1 MPDVLL
7 NNDDITVLG
16 SPSVVELLV
25 DIGPKGDAGS
35 QVLVGLGNPNLISI
49 GQTPKLNDLYINASP
64 GANYGYLYQYI
75 LQPGGETW
83 VEVLKISPTIYTE
96 VRTTVF
102 SAGNATMSIPIANI
116 TSLTGLT
123 AANFAV
129 RYSIAHTNPISSS
142 MQIPALTGDEDTLVI
157 NLKAVESSSGTW
169 QNLSS
174 QVTVH
179 LFISIVV

>member
-7 NNDDITVLG
+7 NNDEITVLG
-16 SPSVVELLV
+16 SPPVVELLV

-35 QVLVGLGNPNLISI
+35 QVLVGLGNPNTISI

-64 GANYGYLYQYI
+64 GTNYGYLYQYV

-96 VRTTVF
+96 IRTTTF
-102 SAGNATMSIPIANI
+102 TSGNASMSIPISSI
-116 TSLTGLT
+116 SSITGLT
-123 AANFAV
+123 AENFAV
-129 RYSIAHTNPISSS
+129 RYSIAHSNPIASS
-142 MQIPALTGDEDTLVI
+142 MQIPTLSSPGDTLVV
-157 NLKAVESSSGTW
+157 NLDAVESSSGTW
-169 QNLSS
+169 QNLSGE
-174 QVTVH
+174 VTVH

>member
-1 MPDVLL
+1 MPEVLL

-25 DIGPKGDAGS
+25 DVGPKGDAGS

-96 VRTTVF
+96 VRVTTF
-102 SAGNATMSIPIANI
+102 TSGTAQISIPISSI
-116 TSLTGLT
+116 SSISGLT
-123 AANFAV
+123 ASNFAV
-129 RYSIAHTNPISSS
+129 RYSIAHSNPIASS
-142 MQIPALTGDEDTLVI
+142 MQIPSLVSPGDTLVI
-157 NLKAVESSSGTW
+157 NLDAVESSSGTW
-169 QNLSS
+169 QNLSGE
-174 QVTVH
+174 VTVH

>member
-7 NNDDITVLG
+7 NNDDIAVLG
-16 SPSVVELLV
+16 SPPVVELLV

-35 QVLVGLGNPNLISI
+35 QVLVGLGNPNTISI

-64 GANYGYLYQYI
+64 GANYGYLYQYV

-83 VEVLKISPTIYTE
+83 AEVLKISPTIYTE

-102 SAGNATMSIPIANI
+102 TSGNAAINIPISSI
-116 TSLTGLT
+116 SSVTGLT
-123 AANFAV
+123 AVNFAV
-129 RYSIAHTNPISSS
+129 RYSIAHSNPIASS
-142 MQIPALTGDEDTLVI
+142 MQIPALSGSGDTLVV
-157 NLKAVESSSGTW
+157 NLKAVESSSGTG
-169 QNLSS
+169 QNLSGE
-174 QVTVH
+174 VAVH

>member
-16 SPSVVELLV
+16 SPPVVELLV

-35 QVLVGLGNPNLISI
+35 QVLVGLGNPNTISI

-83 VEVLKISPTIYTE
+83 VEVLRIAPTLYTE
-96 VRTTVF
+96 VRTTTF
-102 SAGNATMSIPIANI
+102 TSGSATISIPISSI
-116 TSLTGLT
+116 SSVTGLT
-123 AANFAV
+123 ASNFAV
-129 RYSIAHTNPISSS
+129 RYSIAYTNPIASS
-142 MQIPALTGDEDTLVI
+142 MQIPALVSPGDTLVI
-157 NLKAVESSSGTW
+157 NLDAVESSSGTW
-169 QNLSS
+169 QNLTGE
-174 QVTVH
+174 VTVH

>member
-1 MPDVLL
+1 MPEVLL

-16 SPSVVELLV
+16 SPAIIDLLV
-25 DIGPKGDAGS
+25 DIGRKGDAGS
-35 QVLVGLGNPNLISI
+35 QVLVGLGNPNVISI

-96 VRTTVF
+96 VRTTTF
-102 SAGNATMSIPIANI
+102 SSGTATASIPIANI
-116 TSLTGLT
+116 SSLTGLT

-129 RYSIAHTNPISSS
+129 RYSIAHSNPIASS

-157 NLKAVESSSGTW
+157 NFDAVESSSGTW
-169 QNLSS
+169 QNLSGG
-174 QVTVH
+174 VTIH

>member
-7 NNDDITVLG
+7 SNDDVTVLG
-16 SPSVVELLV
+16 SPEVVQLLV
-25 DIGPKGDAGS
+25 DIGPKGDRGS
-35 QVLVGLGNPNLISI
+35 QVLVGLGNPNNITI
-49 GQTPKLNDLYINASP
+49 GQTPFLNDLYINASP
-64 GANYGYLYQYI
+64 GANYGYLYQYV

-96 VRTTVF
+96 VRTAIF
-102 SAGNATMSIPIANI
+102 SSGIAALNIPIANI

-169 QNLSS
+169 QNLAS

>member
-1 MPDVLL
+1 MPEVLL

-35 QVLVGLGNPNLISI
+35 QVLVGLGNPNTISI

-64 GANYGYLYQYI
+64 GPNYGYLYQYI

-96 VRTTVF
+96 VRTTLF
-102 SAGNATMSIPIANI
+102 TSGTATISIPIASI
-116 TSLTGLT
+116 SSATGLT

-129 RYSIAHTNPISSS
+129 RYSIAHANPIASS
-142 MQIPALTGDEDTLVI
+142 MQIPALISPEDTLVI
-157 NLKAVESSSGTW
+157 NLDAVESSSGTW
-169 QNLSS
+169 QNLSGE
-174 QVTVH
+174 VAVH

>member
-7 NNDDITVLG
+7 NNDEITVLG
-16 SPSVVELLV
+16 SPPVVELLV

-35 QVLVGLGNPNLISI
+35 QVLVGLGNPNTISI

-64 GANYGYLYQYI
+64 GANYGYLYQYV

-83 VEVLKISPTIYTE
+83 IEVLKISPTIYTE

-102 SAGNATMSIPIANI
+102 TSGNASISIPISSI
-116 TSLTGLT
+116 SSVTGLT
-123 AANFAV
+123 AENFAV
-129 RYSIAHTNPISSS
+129 RYSIAHSNPISSS
-142 MQIPALTGDEDTLVI
+142 MQIPALSGSGDTLVV

-169 QNLSS
+169 QNLSGE
-174 QVTVH
+174 VTVH

>member
-64 GANYGYLYQYI
+64 GANYGYLYQYV

-83 VEVLKISPTIYTE
+83 VEVLKISPTLYTE
-96 VRTTVF
+96 VRTTTF
-102 SAGNATMSIPIANI
+102 SSGNATISIPIASI

-123 AANFAV
+123 ASNFAV
-129 RYSIAHTNPISSS
+129 RYSIAHTNPVSSS

-169 QNLSS
+169 QNLAS

>member
-7 NNDDITVLG
+7 NNDEITVLG
-16 SPSVVELLV
+16 SPAVVELLV

-64 GANYGYLYQYI
+64 GANYGYLYQYV

-96 VRTTVF
+96 IRTTVF
-102 SAGNATMSIPIANI
+102 TSGSASINIPISSI
-116 TSLTGLT
+116 SSVTGLT
-123 AANFAV
+123 AENFAV
-129 RYSIAHTNPISSS
+129 RYSIAHSNPIASS
-142 MQIPALTGDEDTLVI
+142 MQIPALSGSGDTLVI
-157 NLKAVESSSGTW
+157 NLDGVESSSGTW
-169 QNLSS
+169 QNLSGE
-174 QVTVH
+174 VTVH

>member
-7 NNDDITVLG
+7 NNDEITVLG
-16 SPSVVELLV
+16 SPAVVELLV

-49 GQTPKLNDLYINASP
+49 GQTPKLNDLYINTSP
-64 GANYGYLYQYI
+64 GANYGYLYQYV

-102 SAGNATMSIPIANI
+102 TSGSASINIPISSI
-116 TSLTGLT
+116 SSVTGLT
-123 AANFAV
+123 AENFAV
-129 RYSIAHTNPISSS
+129 RYSIAHSNPIASS
-142 MQIPALTGDEDTLVI
+142 MQIPALSGSGDTLVI
-157 NLKAVESSSGTW
+157 NLDGVESSSGTW
-169 QNLSS
+169 QNLSGE
-174 QVTVH
+174 VTVH

>member
-64 GANYGYLYQYI
+64 GANYGYLYQYV

-102 SAGNATMSIPIANI
+102 SAGEATISIPIASI
-116 TSLTGLT
+116 TSVTGLT
-123 AANFAV
+123 ASNFAV
-129 RYSIAHTNPISSS
+129 RYSIAHTNPVSSS

>member
-1 MPDVLL
+1 MPEVLL

-25 DIGPKGDAGS
+25 DVGPKGDAGS

-49 GQTPKLNDLYINASP
+49 GKTPKLNDLYINASP

-96 VRTTVF
+96 VRVTTF
-102 SAGNATMSIPIANI
+102 TSGTAQISIPISSI
-116 TSLTGLT
+116 SSVSGLT
-123 AANFAV
+123 ASNFAV
-129 RYSIAHTNPISSS
+129 RYSIAHSNPIASS
-142 MQIPALTGDEDTLVI
+142 MQIPSLVSPGDTLVI
-157 NLKAVESSSGTW
+157 NLDAVESSSGTW
-169 QNLSS
+169 QNLSGE
-174 QVTVH
+174 VTVH

>member
-35 QVLVGLGNPNLISI
+35 QILVGLGNPNLISI

-64 GANYGYLYQYI
+64 GANYGYLYQYV

-102 SAGNATMSIPIANI
+102 SAGDATVSIPIASI

-123 AANFAV
+123 ASNFAV
-129 RYSIAHTNPISSS
+129 RYSIAHTNPVSSS
-142 MQIPALTGDEDTLVI
+142 MQIPALAGDEDTLVI